1 MAHAINTETPPAGMN
16 RQVNRLTA
24 FIKPASPTEEFRN
37 QVAANTK
44 TWMQNN
50 LALLKNHYTEIIV
63 LHTDIR
69 STQTALTVAK
79 GWAKKRYGPRLHPE
93 TFDILSAITFDT
105 GNANST
111 NASEPHRDAAAAD
124 VVTRTSTEDQFDV
137 RDERQFPKLSRN
149 IIPPT
154 RSLYMGSRRTLTEQY
169 PQIHIKATPL
179 SNTAPKPEPP
189 NDRDTHRSPNFST
202 SLLPKRTGPIKGSRT
217 GANCPLIH
225 GPNSIPTDS
234 EPVTPPGVNER
245 ETDARPAVI
254 TASPLSSSP
263 PSVLCSTH
271 NCSHISDP
279 FYYFPPSCLIAE
291 RSPATNR
298 TLTVSRNHG
307 K

>member
-50 LALLKNHYTEIIV
+50 LTLLKNHYTEIIV

-111 NASEPHRDAAAAD
+111 NASEPHRDAGAAD
-124 VVTRTSTEDQFDV
+124 VSLERAPRTSLTC
-137 RDERQFPKLSRN
+137 
-149 IIPPT
+149 
-154 RSLYMGSRRTLTEQY
+154 RTS
-169 PQIHIKATPL
+169 A
-179 SNTAPKPEPP
+179 S
-189 NDRDTHRSPNFST
+189 SPN
-202 SLLPKRTGPIKGSRT
+202 
-217 GANCPLIH
+217 
-225 GPNSIPTDS
+225 
-234 EPVTPPGVNER
+234 
-245 ETDARPAVI
+245 
-254 TASPLSSSP
+254 
-263 PSVLCSTH
+263 
-271 NCSHISDP
+271 
-279 FYYFPPSCLIAE
+279 
-291 RSPATNR
+291 
-298 TLTVSRNHG
+298 
-307 K
+307 